1 MVPSNINYPLISRN
15 WFPVVYLIGLVRQGG
30 SAVGKN
36 VVIIKKRRRQLAEGT
51 EFISQEIKLQLV

>member
-1 MVPSNINYPLISRN
+1 M
-15 WFPVVYLIGLVRQGG
+15 VYLIGLVIQGG